1 MIMTNETLATRC
13 IGTQASLNYEV
24 ADTTDFLLQIAVRSS
39 LQQSIDS
46 EQFALFHND
55 QRVDDSQWSA
65 AVILAT
71 GNRCHRFQAEPGNW
85 RIEYE
90 ATVSKRPSREFSPK
104 ERSNRDLAPLT
115 QLPADVLPYLNP
127 SRYCE
132 SDRLIQQAENQFG
145 QLPRDASLV
154 SALEEA
160 VFARTDYVMGSSN
173 AQTTATD
180 TYLGAAGVCRDF
192 AHLLIAL
199 CRALRIPARYAAGY
213 LVDLQPPDFHAV
225 VEAYVGGCWQMFD
238 ATRLAPLD
246 GFITIAVGR
255 DAADVAFASYNGN
268 TSMYGCTVSAVGCDN
283 DASPTQNINHHDFP
297 S

>member
-1 MIMTNETLATRC
+1 MTNAIPGTRR
-13 IGTQASLNYEV
+13 IGTQAILNYEV
-24 ADTTDFLLQIAVRSS
+24 ADATNFLLQIAVRSS

-55 QRVDDSQWSA
+55 ERVDDSQWSA

-71 GNRCHRFQAEPGNW
+71 GNRCHRFHAEPGHW

-90 ATVSKRPSREFSPK
+90 AIVTKRPSRESSLK

-160 VFARTDYVMGSSN
+160 VFARTDYVIGSSN

-213 LVDLQPPDFHAV
+213 LVELEPPDFHAV
-225 VEAYVGGCWQMFD
+225 VEAYVGGRWRVFD

-246 GFITIAVGR
+246 GFVTIAVGR
-255 DAADVAFASYNGN
+255 DAADVAFASFNGN
-268 TSMYGCTVSAVGCDN
+268 TSMREYTVSAVGCVD
-283 DASPTQNINHHDFP
+283 DASPTLNMKQNGV
-297 S
+297 